1 MSNDYQVK
9 TKQDFD
15 FFEVASAFQKS
26 IRRGDELQSMYW
38 AVELYDSGYQNY
50 AWKRMIIMASEDV
63 GLGDPFVIV
72 QMMALKQSY
81 DFLAQK
87 KEKSLPERLPF
98 TQAVILLS
106 RCCKSRYIDHAIT
119 YYWNFNKTVHIDIPD
134 YAFDM
139 HTRRGKAMGRGLE
152 FFYNESVKVNNAN
165 KIAGENEMEIAAM
178 EVDKVAGV
186 ERVDVSYDNEEIV
199 VESKGKKKAPIQEN
213 TLF

>member
-119 YYWNFNKTVHIDIPD
+119 YYWNLNKTVHIDIPD

-186 ERVDVSYDNEEIV
+186 ERVDVSCDNEEIV
-199 VESKGKKKAPIQEN
+199 VESRGKKRTPIQEK